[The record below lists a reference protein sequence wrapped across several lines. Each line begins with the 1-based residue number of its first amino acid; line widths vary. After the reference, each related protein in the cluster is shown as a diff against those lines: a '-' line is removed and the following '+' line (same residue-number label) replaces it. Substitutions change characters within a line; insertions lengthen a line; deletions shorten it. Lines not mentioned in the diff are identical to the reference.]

1 MEFNSFIMKKIIF
14 ILLFSIIA
22 QNFIYSQS
30 LEDKNVLVVWGG
42 YKPHQPKLFAKN
54 IINWLKKEKAN
65 IHESNNLNIYSNYDS
80 LIKFDLIIQSVTMM
94 NLSSKQE
101 KNLTNAV
108 KYGVG
113 IAGSHG
119 GLGDSFRNNT
129 AYQFMIG
136 GQFVEHPGGKVNF
149 KVKMLKDPLTKG
161 LNDFEIFSE
170 QYYLHYDPNIEILAT
185 TKFDGNTYP
194 WIKDVVMPV
203 AWKKMYGKGKVFYI
217 SIGHDPNEFIE
228 YLEGWKLLTR
238 GLEWASKN

>member
-14 ILLFSIIA
+14 MLLFSIIT

-65 IHESNNLNIYSNYDS
+65 IHESNNLNVYSNYDS

-108 KYGVG
+108 KNGVG

-136 GQFVEHPGGKVNF
+136 GQLVAN
-149 KVKMLKDPLTKG
+149 KG
-161 LNDFEIFSE
+161 VCMATYSPHSFARDLHLAAACIFI
-170 QYYLHYDPNIEILAT
+170 QVDAT
-185 TKFDGNTYP
+185 P
-194 WIKDVVMPV
+194 
-203 AWKKMYGKGKVFYI
+203 
-217 SIGHDPNEFIE
+217 
-228 YLEGWKLLTR
+228 TR
-238 GLEWASKN
+238 RCMFPFHGCELCFLP